1 MTQWQNARR
10 SVWPLMMSNQRV
22 QMGED
27 SRMNIQLL
35 NMEQAQGR
43 SVVVYRCIILSGD
56 YQGFKGLSRDYQG
69 TIGFLKSTRTREQHQ
84 NRKNV
89 LQLRQKWFRGL
100 VCQQLKCPFRFG
112 LAEIFFCFY
121 H

>member
-1 MTQWQNARR
+1 
-10 SVWPLMMSNQRV
+10 
-22 QMGED
+22 
-27 SRMNIQLL
+27 MNIQLS

-43 SVVVYRCIILSGD
+43 SVVVYRSIILSGD
-56 YQGFKGLSRDYQG
+56 YQGLKGLSRDYR
-69 TIGFLKSTRTREQHQ
+69 FLKMYQDSGAAPKQE
-84 NRKNV
+84 KCM

-112 LAEIFFCFY
+112 LAEIYFYFY